1 MVSISA
7 HVVSSTGLLD
17 SIACLSSTRIAT
29 PSSTFPFLCTPTTC
43 SSGSRHPGGSVPMF
57 DFATPLRVSR
67 NLYVCSVV
75 VHIRCF
81 IVVHKPLVFHF
92 RARCHNFLIFIV
104 LLSSPGIT
112 KLFSILRVF
121 FWRLAVSRF
130 YQFSGI
136 DTVFTHSLIHTDRP
150 ANA

>member
-1 MVSISA
+1 MWYMIVWYC
-7 HVVSSTGLLD
+7 V
-17 SIACLSSTRIAT
+17 
-29 PSSTFPFLCTPTTC
+29 LCTPTPC
-43 SSGSRHPGGSVPMF
+43 ASGSRHQGGSVPMF

-104 LLSSPGIT
+104 LLSSPGMII
-112 KLFSILRVF
+112 SF
-121 FWRLAVSRF
+121 FGFVSFLWGLAVSRF
-130 YQFSGI
+130 RQFSDV
-136 DTVFTHSLIHTDRP
+136 DTVFNQSILQVVPSQFCLLQHPSGF
-150 ANA
+150 